1 MANEAKIVVTAEDR
15 ARKILEGV
23 QTSLGQ
29 VAQKGESLNSAF
41 ARLGPLFGS
50 AFAATTFTA
59 FIKSTA
65 NSIDALND
73 VKDATGS
80 TIENISALEDTALR
94 TGGSLETVTTS
105 LIKLNQVLGEAD
117 PGSDKAKVL
126 QAIGLSARELR
137 ALDPADALEQVAR
150 ALATFAD
157 DGNKARVTQ
166 ELFGKSLR
174 EVAPF
179 LNDLAERGKK
189 NATVTEAQAKA
200 AEDFNKQLA
209 ELEANSLRFARAI
222 GAVVIPQINKLF
234 TELEAGREAFGGTF
248 EAIFKL
254 GTEAPG
260 SGVENLKKYQGRL
273 QELRKEIASLEADG
287 KNGNRS
293 GLLGRFLGD
302 LNDGR
307 LAEVRKQADEV
318 QRYINYYERVLKL
331 DQQGDSYSNEGRTKA
346 KPSIG
351 AIPPKVST
359 PRREEIDASSQALAA
374 YVQQLEKQLQTE
386 QQLTDVEQAKQ
397 FLRSLGAFGE
407 IDQVREVV
415 LQMAK
420 KVTVAKQDQA
430 LTAQRL
436 EDQEKERRS
445 LESLNEEIDRLTG
458 KSDDE
463 RKAALTAQLEKRIR
477 EGEEFSAQQLLDYAN
492 NISGAKKALGKDLD
506 EMGEFAKQAARTI
519 QSELGE
525 NLEEVLGG
533 HFNGILNSWGNL
545 IKKMAAQALSAQLS
559 KALLGD
565 FDKTGDVGGLIGQGL
580 GYLGQYFGGATP
592 SAKGNAFD
600 ANGMITAFAGGGVF
614 DSPTAFSFGGG
625 RLGVMGEAG
634 PEAVMPLQRGP
645 DGKLGVA
652 ASGAQQPSPTFVFN
666 IASGVTR
673 HELMALIPQ
682 IKQMILAEEESKK
695 RRASLIWGAA

>member
-15 ARKILEGV
+15 ARKVLEGV
-23 QTSLGQ
+23 QNSLGQ
-29 VAQKGESLNSAF
+29 VSQKGESLNAAF

-80 TIENISALEDTALR
+80 TIENISALEDTAVR
-94 TGGSLETVTTS
+94 TGGTLETVTTS
-105 LIKLNQVLGEAD
+105 LVKLNQVLAEAD

-126 QAIGLSARELR
+126 QAIGLSAKELR

-150 ALATFAD
+150 ALAAFAD

-179 LNDLAERGKK
+179 LNDLAEKGKK
-189 NATVTEAQAKA
+189 NATVTDEQAKA
-200 AEDFNKQLA
+200 AEDFNKQLSALDANSQRLARTIGNEVLPQLNGLFDRINKRGVGGSILDALGFGESFDKKRELAGVASEVVKLDSYLKKLKADQAGGIGFFGKPEKVAAEIEKISA
-209 ELEANSLRFARAI
+209 ELEVAKAKF
-222 GAVVIPQINKLF
+222 
-234 TELEAGREAFGGTF
+234 READAEYKKF
-248 EAIFKL
+248 A
-254 GTEAPG
+254 AG
-260 SGVENLKKYQGRL
+260 SG
-273 QELRKEIASLEADG
+273 
-287 KNGNRS
+287 
-293 GLLGRFLGD
+293 GD
-302 LNDGR
+302 N
-307 LAEVRKQADEV
+307 
-318 QRYINYYERVLKL
+318 
-331 DQQGDSYSNEGRTKA
+331 YSNEGRSRP
-346 KPSIG
+346 KPSVG
-351 AIPPKVST
+351 VLPPKT
-359 PRREEIDASSQALAA
+359 PTPKKEEIDGAAQSLAN
-374 YVQQLEKQLQTE
+374 YVQQLEKQVQTE
-386 QQLTDVEQAKQ
+386 QQLTDIEQAKQ
-397 FLRSLGAFGE
+397 FLKSLGATGE
-407 IDQVREVV
+407 IEQVRELV
-415 LQMAK
+415 LEMAK

-430 LTAQRL
+430 IT
-436 EDQEKERRS
+436 EDRIRVEKERAAE
-445 LESLNEEIDRLTG
+445 L
-458 KSDDE
+458 K
-463 RKAALTAQLEKRIR
+463 ALTDQL
-477 EGEEFSAQQLLDYAN
+477 EEFSGRAEEARKIKLTNLLETQIA
-492 NISGAKKALGKDLD
+492 SGNFNYTKEELERIVKSIAGIKDAVGKEFD

-525 NLEEVLGG
+525 NLEEILGG

-625 RLGVMGEAG
+625 KLGVMGEAG
-634 PEAVMPLQRGP
+634 PEAVMPLHRGP
-645 DGKLGVA
+645 DGKLGVV
-652 ASGAQQPSPTFVFN
+652 ASGSQQPSPTFVFN

-682 IKQMILAEEESKK
+682 IKQMVLTEEESKR
-695 RRASLIWGAA
+695 RRASLIWGAT